1 MTTTPKRTRERK
13 RAPLWLQI
21 ESVLRHKIA
30 VGEYRLGDALPAE
43 STLAAS
49 FNVSR
54 VTVREAIRGLATDG
68 IVQQI
73 QGKGT
78 FVIGGARREP
88 DQAVLTAFVGNASFN
103 EAFPGRSQSPDYQKP
118 NSRHVDIQSVPMP
131 PDARAILNSDDDNI
145 LQIERIIADPSGP
158 YVYVLDFIPHSIGDL
173 ISIGDLSSD
182 WLTQVL
188 NKQLDNRIA
197 EARQT
202 IEATLADAILAEKL
216 DIPIGS
222 PILHGAR
229 VYYDIDGGPIY
240 LAKVW
245 HRADRFRYS
254 ATFHFPTEKD
264 ESKDG
269 HARNGTGPDGHD
281 TP

>member
-1 MTTTPKRTRERK
+1 MSTTPRRTRERK

-54 VTVREAIRGLATDG
+54 VTVREAIRGLASEG

-78 FVIGGARREP
+78 FVTGGARREP
-88 DQAVLTAFVGNASFN
+88 DQAVLTAFIGNAGFN
-103 EAFPGRSQSPDYQKP
+103 EAFPGRSQSRDYQQP
-118 NSRHVDIQSVPMP
+118 RYGHVDIRSVPMP
-131 PDARAILNSDDDNI
+131 HDAREILNSDDDSI
-145 LQIERIIADPSGP
+145 LQVERIITDPSGP
-158 YVYVLDFIPHSIGDL
+158 YVYVLDFIPHAIGDL

-188 NKQLDNRIA
+188 NNQLDNRIA

-216 DIPIGS
+216 EIPIGS
-222 PILHGAR
+222 PILHGSR
-229 VYYDIDGGPIY
+229 VYYDVDGAPIY
-240 LAKVW
+240 IAKVW

-254 ATFHFPTEKD
+254 ATFHFPAED
-264 ESKDG
+264 EISRDG
-269 HARNGTGPDGHD
+269 RARNAPARDSHE